1 MIMLMDTEKR
11 MPQADWHPA
20 DVKAALEKRGL
31 SLRALAQKYG
41 YSHIQRVL
49 TSHWWAAEQVV
60 AHALGLPAA
69 SIWPS
74 RYVGPQ
80 GRSRGQGMTRNAK
93 VLRLPV
99 AKRASS
105 KPVRTPGRKAA

>member
-1 MIMLMDTEKR
+1 MIMFMDTEKST
-11 MPQADWHPA
+11 PLADWHPA

-31 SLRALAQKYG
+31 SLRGLASKYG

-49 TSHWWAAEQVV
+49 TSQWWAAEQVV
-60 AHALGLPAA
+60 AHALGVPAA

-74 RYVGPQ
+74 RYSSPT
-80 GRSRGQGMTRNAK
+80 GRNRGQGMTRNTK

-99 AKRASS
+99 AKRPAN
-105 KPVRTPGRKAA
+105 KATRAVGRKAA